1 MILIVAGVSGSGKT
15 TVGAMLAARLG
26 WRFADADEFH
36 PAANIEKMRAG
47 VPLTDDERW
56 PWLQAIGAWMDER
69 VARDESAVVTCSA
82 LKRSYRDMLL
92 RGRPQARMVFLA
104 TDREVLAR
112 RLAARHGHFFPQ
124 QLLGTQLADLELPQP
139 DEHVVTIV
147 PADDPADTVTS
158 IIAVL
163 FGAEQGAG
171 EVAPAGI
178 STPPSASD
186 AADGDHEAQA

>member
-92 RGRPQARMVFLA
+92 RGRPPSIPLDTLSMLSTASESRNPGPGL
-104 TDREVLAR
+104 
-112 RLAARHGHFFPQ
+112 
-124 QLLGTQLADLELPQP
+124 
-139 DEHVVTIV
+139 
-147 PADDPADTVTS
+147 PADTV
-158 IIAVL
+158 
-163 FGAEQGAG
+163 
-171 EVAPAGI
+171 P
-178 STPPSASD
+178 
-186 AADGDHEAQA
+186 

>member
-15 TVGAMLAARLG
+15 TVGAMLAGRLG

-47 VPLTDDERW
+47 TSLTDDDRW
-56 PWLQAIGAWMDER
+56 PWLRAIGAWMDER
-69 VARDESAVVTCSA
+69 IARNESAVITCSA

-92 RGRPQARMVFLA
+92 GGRPQVRMVFLA
-104 TDREVLAR
+104 ADRQVLAR

-124 QLLGTQLADLELPQP
+124 QLLGTQFADLELPRP

-147 PADDPADTVTS
+147 PAEDPGDTVTS

-163 FGAEQGAG
+163 FGGEKGRSAG
-171 EVAPAGI
+171 TSA
-178 STPPSASD
+178 PPSASD
-186 AADGDHEAQA
+186 AAGGDHEAQA

>member
-15 TVGAMLAARLG
+15 TVGAMLAGRLG

-47 VPLTDDERW
+47 TPLTDDDRW
-56 PWLQAIGAWMDER
+56 PWLRAIGAWMDER
-69 VARDESAVVTCSA
+69 IARGESAVITCSA

-92 RGRPQARMVFLA
+92 GGRPQVRMVFLA
-104 TDREVLAR
+104 ADRQVLAR

-124 QLLGTQLADLELPQP
+124 QLLGTQFADLEPP
-139 DEHVVTIV
+139 RPGERVVTIV
-147 PADDPADTVTS
+147 PADDPGDTVTS

-163 FGAEQGAG
+163 FAG
-171 EVAPAGI
+171 ETGPGEAGTP
-178 STPPSASD
+178 TPPSASD
-186 AADGDHEAQA
+186 AAGGDHEAQA

>member
-15 TVGAMLAARLG
+15 TVGAMLAGRLG

-36 PAANIEKMRAG
+36 PAASVEKMRAG
-47 VPLTDDERW
+47 IPLTDDDRW

-69 VARDESAVVTCSA
+69 IARNESAVVTCSA
-82 LKRSYRDMLL
+82 LKRSYRDVLL

-104 TDREVLAR
+104 ADPQVLAR
-112 RLAARHGHFFPQ
+112 RLAARHGHFFPR
-124 QLLGTQLADLELPQP
+124 QLLGTQLADLEPPQP
-139 DEHVVTIV
+139 DEHVITII

-163 FGAEQGAG
+163 FAGEQGPASAG
-171 EVAPAGI
+171 TA
-178 STPPSASD
+178 TPPSVSG
-186 AADGDHEAQA
+186 GDHEAQA

>member
-56 PWLQAIGAWMDER
+56 PWLQAIGAWMDGR

-163 FGAEQGAG
+163 FGAEQGAA

>member
-15 TVGAMLAARLG
+15 TVGAMLAGRLG

-47 VPLTDDERW
+47 IPLTDDDRW
-56 PWLQAIGAWMDER
+56 PWLLAIGTWMDER
-69 VARDESAVVTCSA
+69 VARGESAVVTCSA
-82 LKRSYRDMLL
+82 LKRSYREVLL

-104 TDREVLAR
+104 ADPQVLAR

-124 QLLGTQLADLELPQP
+124 QLLGTQFADLEPP
-139 DEHVVTIV
+139 GPGERVVTIV

-158 IIAVL
+158 IVAVL
-163 FGAEQGAG
+163 FAEEQGA
-171 EVAPAGI
+171 AAGAA
-178 STPPSASD
+178 TPPSASD
-186 AADGDHEAQA
+186 AAGGDHEAQA

>member
-15 TVGAMLAARLG
+15 TVGAMLAGRLG

-36 PAANIEKMRAG
+36 PAANIAKMRAG
-47 VPLTDDERW
+47 IPLTDDDRW
-56 PWLQAIGAWMDER
+56 PWLRAIGAWMDER
-69 VARDESAVVTCSA
+69 IARNESAVITCSA

-92 RGRPQARMVFLA
+92 HGRPQARMVFLA
-104 TDREVLAR
+104 ADRQVLAR

-124 QLLGTQLADLELPQP
+124 QLLGTQFDDLEPPQP
-139 DEHVVTIV
+139 GEQVVTIV
-147 PADDPADTVTS
+147 PAENPADTVAS

-163 FGAEQGAG
+163 FGGEKGPGTDAAAG
-171 EVAPAGI
+171 T

-186 AADGDHEAQA
+186 AAGGDHEAEA

>member
-15 TVGAMLAARLG
+15 TVG

-36 PAANIEKMRAG
+36 PAASVEKMRAG
-47 VPLTDDERW
+47 IPLTDDDRW
-56 PWLQAIGAWMDER
+56 PWLRAIGAWMDER
-69 VARDESAVVTCSA
+69 VARNESAVVTCSA
-82 LKRSYRDMLL
+82 LKRCYRDMLL

-104 TDREVLAR
+104 ADRQVLAR

-139 DEHVVTIV
+139 DENVITIV

-163 FGAEQGAG
+163 FAGANGPGQVASAG
-171 EVAPAGI
+171 TA
-178 STPPSASD
+178 TPPGVCD
-186 AADGDHEAQA
+186 AAGGDHEAQA